1 MIIYK
6 VTNKINGMV
15 YIGQTRNSLEKRWN
29 QHKSD
34 AKKSFTCGKLKQ
46 AIIDYGAASFTVEQI
61 DIAASKEEADEKET
75 YWISFYDSVRNG
87 YNTGRGGKYSVKE
100 NEIVCLE
107 TGKVYRSTVAAAK
120 EMGVSPSSMRQAVKN
135 PTWVCCGYHWRR
147 VKKG

>member
-15 YIGQTRNSLEKRWN
+15 YIGQTCRSLEKRWR
-29 QHKSD
+29 QHKDSV
-34 AKKSFTCGKLKQ
+34 KRSYMYGKLKQ

-87 YNTGRGGKYSVKE
+87 YNTGRGGKHCVRE
-100 NEIVCLE
+100 NEIVCVE

-120 EMGVSPSSMRQAVKN
+120 EMGVSTGSVWQAVKN